1 MSKEILYL
9 SYHFP
14 PYSNI
19 LSNRATEF
27 SKRLIESGFKIF
39 VVSAK
44 NNKNAPIDKELLKAV
59 DSPLIKN
66 AQVYNLSFS
75 SSGMASSVKKIS
87 FLKEL
92 FNVFLFFHWMPLS
105 FVKGSQII
113 RKNNI
118 RIIYTSAPPF
128 YSLLLGYLLKKIF
141 KIPLVVEYRDPW
153 SDNPYVLGNMSEFAK
168 KNYNKIDKKVL
179 KTSDAIIAISEGLKD
194 YLIESFPSIVQEE
207 KVFVLPNGL
216 DIDSTLATDI
226 NLPPPP
232 SEIVFT
238 FTGKLYG
245 LRDLKPLIK
254 IVSSVK
260 DVGKLEDIS
269 LKINIFGRYNFEY
282 LSNLIQKYK
291 VSEYFSLNGFI
302 PRPECLKKI
311 SESTLTLH
319 IGENFNY
326 PTISFKVW
334 DYLSMGK
341 KIIYLGRE
349 DSFTARFLKENDLG
363 FTIPVN
369 KHDLGVKKFISLI
382 DRIKS
387 NQIDLEVKPKQLLYY
402 TWGEL
407 TQKLIDIFEKF

>member
-1 MSKEILYL
+1 MTKEILYL

-27 SKRLIESGFKIF
+27 SKRLIESGYKIF

-75 SSGMASSVKKIS
+75 SSGMASSFKKIS

-92 FNVFLFFHWMPLS
+92 FNIFLFFHWLPLS

-128 YSLLLGYLLKKIF
+128 FSLVLGYLLKKFF
-141 KIPLVVEYRDPW
+141 KIPLVIEYRDPW
-153 SDNPYVLGNMSEFAK
+153 SDNPYVLGDMSELTK
-168 KNYNKIDKKVL
+168 KNYHKIEKKVL

-194 YLIESFPSIVQEE
+194 YLIESFPTIVQKE

-216 DIDSTLATDI
+216 GIDSTLATDS
-226 NLPPPP
+226 NFPPT

-260 DVGKLEDIS
+260 DLGKLEDVS
-269 LKINIFGRYNFEY
+269 LKINIFGRYNFDY

-291 VSEYFSLNGFI
+291 VLEYFSLNGFI

-334 DYLSMGK
+334 DYLSMRK
-341 KIIYLGRE
+341 KIVYLGRE

-369 KHDLGVKKFISLI
+369 EHDLGVKKFISLI
-382 DRIKS
+382 ERLTS
-387 NQIDLEVKPKQLLYY
+387 NQINLEVDPKQLSNY
-402 TWGEL
+402 TWDNL
-407 TQKLIDIFEKF
+407 TPKLKAIFNMF

>member
-1 MSKEILYL
+1 MTKEILYL

-27 SKRLIESGFKIF
+27 SKRLIKSDYKIF

-44 NNKNAPIDKELLKAV
+44 NNKNAPIDKKLLKAV
-59 DSPLIKN
+59 DSPFIKN
-66 AQVYNLSFS
+66 FQIFNLSFS
-75 SSGMASSVKKIS
+75 SSGMVSSVKKIS

-92 FNVFLFFHWMPLS
+92 FNIFLFFHWLPLS
-105 FVKGSQII
+105 FVKSCQII

-118 RIIYTSAPPF
+118 KIIYTSAPPF
-128 YSLLLGYLLKKIF
+128 FSLVLGYLLKKIF
-141 KIPLVVEYRDPW
+141 KIPLITEYRDPW
-153 SDNPYVLGNMSEFAK
+153 SDNPYFLGNVSEFTK

-179 KTSDAIIAISEGLKD
+179 KTSDAIIAISEGLKE
-194 YLIESFPSIVQEE
+194 YLIETFPSVVQKE
-207 KVFVLPNGL
+207 KIFVLPNGL
-216 DIDSTLATDI
+216 NISSSLTTDVI
-226 NLPPPP
+226 FPPT

-260 DVGKLEDIS
+260 NLGKLEDVS

-302 PRPECLKKI
+302 SRNECLKKI

-334 DYLSMGK
+334 DYLSMRK
-341 KIIYLGRE
+341 KIVYLGRE
-349 DSFTARFLKENDLG
+349 NSFTARFLKENDLG

-369 KHDLGVKKFISLI
+369 EHDLGVKKFISLI
-382 DRIKS
+382 DRLIS
-387 NQIDLEVKPKQLLYY
+387 NQINLEVDSKQLSNY
-402 TWGEL
+402 TWDNL
-407 TQKLIDIFEKF
+407 TPKLIGIFNKF

>member
-27 SKRLIESGFKIF
+27 SKRLIESGYKIF

-66 AQVYNLSFS
+66 AQVFNLSFS

-92 FNVFLFFHWMPLS
+92 FNIFLFFHWLPLS
-105 FVKGSQII
+105 FVKSCQII

-128 YSLLLGYLLKKIF
+128 YSLLLGYLLKKFF

-153 SDNPYVLGNMSEFAK
+153 SDNPYILGNMSEFTK

-194 YLIESFPSIVQEE
+194 YLIESFPSIVQKE

-216 DIDSTLATDI
+216 GIDSTIATDI
-226 NLPPPP
+226 NFPPT

-260 DVGKLEDIS
+260 DLGKLEDVS

-302 PRPECLKKI
+302 PRHECLKKI

-319 IGENFNY
+319 IGENFDY

-334 DYLSMGK
+334 DYLSMRK
-341 KIIYLGRE
+341 KIVYLGRE
-349 DSFTARFLKENDLG
+349 DSFTARFLKEHDFG

-369 KHDLGVKKFISLI
+369 EHDLGVKKFISLI
-382 DRIKS
+382 DKLTS
-387 NQIDLEVKPKQLLYY
+387 NQINLEVDPKQLSNY
-402 TWGEL
+402 TWDNL
-407 TQKLIDIFEKF
+407 TPKLKAIFNKF

>member
-1 MSKEILYL
+1 MTKEILYL

-27 SKRLIESGFKIF
+27 SKRLIKSDYKIF

-44 NNKNAPIDKELLKAV
+44 NNKNAPIDKKLLKAV
-59 DSPLIKN
+59 DSPFIKN
-66 AQVYNLSFS
+66 FQIFNLSFS
-75 SSGMASSVKKIS
+75 SSGMVSSVKNIS

-92 FNVFLFFHWMPLS
+92 FNIFLFFHWLPLS
-105 FVKGSQII
+105 FVKSCQII

-118 RIIYTSAPPF
+118 KIIYTSAPPF
-128 YSLLLGYLLKKIF
+128 FSLVLGYLLKKIF
-141 KIPLVVEYRDPW
+141 KIPLITEYRDPW
-153 SDNPYVLGNMSEFAK
+153 SDNPYFLGNVSEFTK

-179 KTSDAIIAISEGLKD
+179 KTSDAIIAISEGLKE
-194 YLIESFPSIVQEE
+194 YLIETFPSVVQKE
-207 KVFVLPNGL
+207 KIFVLPNGL
-216 DIDSTLATDI
+216 DISSSLTTDVI
-226 NLPPPP
+226 FPPT

-260 DVGKLEDIS
+260 NLGKLEDVS

-302 PRPECLKKI
+302 SRNECLKKI

-334 DYLSMGK
+334 DYLSMRK
-341 KIIYLGRE
+341 KIVYLGRE
-349 DSFTARFLKENDLG
+349 NSFTARFLKENDLG
-363 FTIPVN
+363 FTIPIN
-369 KHDLGVKKFISLI
+369 EHDLGVKKFISLI
-382 DRIKS
+382 EKLTS
-387 NQIDLEVKPKQLLYY
+387 NQINLEVKPKQLSNY
-402 TWGEL
+402 TWDNL
-407 TQKLIDIFEKF
+407 TPKLIGIFNKF

>member
-1 MSKEILYL
+1 MPKEILYL

-27 SKRLIESGFKIF
+27 SKRLIKSGYKIF

-75 SSGMASSVKKIS
+75 SSGVASSVKKIS
-87 FLKEL
+87 SLKEL
-92 FNVFLFFHWMPLS
+92 FNIFLFFHWLPLS
-105 FVKGSQII
+105 FVKSCQII

-128 YSLLLGYLLKKIF
+128 FSLVLGYLLKKIF
-141 KIPLVVEYRDPW
+141 KIPLITEYRDPW
-153 SDNPYVLGNMSEFAK
+153 SDNPYFLGNISEFTK

-194 YLIESFPSIVQEE
+194 YLIENFPSIVQKE
-207 KVFVLPNGL
+207 KIFVLPNGL
-216 DIDSTLATDI
+216 DMSSSLTTDSIT
-226 NLPPPP
+226 P
-232 SEIVFT
+232 STKEIIFT

-254 IVSSVK
+254 VVSSVK
-260 DVGKLEDIS
+260 KLGKLDGVS
-269 LKINIFGRYNFEY
+269 LKINIFGRYNFDY

-302 PRPECLKKI
+302 PRMECLEKI
-311 SESTLTLH
+311 SKSTLTLH

-334 DYLSMGK
+334 DYLSMRK
-341 KIIYLGRE
+341 KIIYLGRD

-369 KHDLGVKKFISLI
+369 DHDSGVKKFISLI
-382 DRIKS
+382 GRLTS
-387 NQIDLEVKPKQLLYY
+387 NDINLDVDPKQLSNY
-402 TWGEL
+402 TWDNL
-407 TQKLIDIFEKF
+407 TPKLIDIFNKF

>member
-1 MSKEILYL
+1 MTKEILYL

-27 SKRLIESGFKIF
+27 SKRLIKSGFKIF

-44 NNKNAPIDKELLKAV
+44 NNRNAPIDKELLKAV

-92 FNVFLFFHWMPLS
+92 FNIFLFFHWLPLS
-105 FVKGSQII
+105 FVKGCQII

-128 YSLLLGYLLKKIF
+128 FSLVLGYLLKKTF

-153 SDNPYVLGNMSEFAK
+153 SDNPYILGNMSELTK
-168 KNYNKIDKKVL
+168 KNYNKIEKKVL

-194 YLIESFPSIVQEE
+194 YLIESFPSIVQKE

-216 DIDSTLATDI
+216 DMSSSLTTDVSF
-226 NLPPPP
+226 PPT

-260 DVGKLEDIS
+260 DLGKLEDIS

-291 VSEYFSLNGFI
+291 VSEYFRLNGFI

-319 IGENFNY
+319 IGENFDY

-334 DYLSMGK
+334 DYLSMKK

-369 KHDLGVKKFISLI
+369 EHDLGVKKFISLI
-382 DRIKS
+382 ERLIS
-387 NQIDLEVKPKQLLYY
+387 NQIILEVDPKQLSNY
-402 TWGEL
+402 TWDNL
-407 TQKLIDIFEKF
+407 TTKLKAIFNKF

>member
-1 MSKEILYL
+1 MTKEILYL

-27 SKRLIESGFKIF
+27 SKRLIKSGYKIF

-59 DSPLIKN
+59 DSPLIEN

-87 FLKEL
+87 ILKEL
-92 FNVFLFFHWMPLS
+92 FNIFLFFHWLPLS
-105 FVKGSQII
+105 FVKSCQII

-118 RIIYTSAPPF
+118 KIIYTSAPPF
-128 YSLLLGYLLKKIF
+128 YSLVLGYVLKKIF
-141 KIPLVVEYRDPW
+141 KIPLITEYRDPW
-153 SDNPYVLGNMSEFAK
+153 SDNPYFLGNLSEFTK
-168 KNYNKIDKKVL
+168 KNYEKIDKRVL
-179 KTSDAIIAISEGLKD
+179 RTSDAIIAISEGLKE
-194 YLIESFPSIVQEE
+194 YLIKSFPSIIQEE
-207 KVFVLPNGL
+207 KVFVIPNGL
-216 DIDSTLATDI
+216 EMSSLFKPNDML
-226 NLPPPP
+226 LPTNK
-232 SEIVFT
+232 IIMT

-260 DVGKLEDIS
+260 DLGKLKGVS
-269 LKINIFGRYNFEY
+269 LEINIFGRYNFEY
-282 LSNLIQKYK
+282 LSNLIQKYN
-291 VSEYFSLNGFI
+291 VSEYFSLKGFI
-302 PRPECLKKI
+302 PRDECLKKI

-319 IGENFNY
+319 IGENFDY

-334 DYLSMGK
+334 DYLSMRK
-341 KIIYLGRE
+341 KIVYLGRM
-349 DSFTARFLKENDLG
+349 DSFTARFLKEKDLG

-369 KHDLGVKKFISLI
+369 DHKEGVKKFISLI
-382 DRIKS
+382 DRLVS
-387 NQIDLEVKPKQLLYY
+387 NQINLEIDPKQLSNY
-402 TWGEL
+402 TWDNL
-407 TQKLIDIFEKF
+407 TPKLIDIFDKF

>member
-1 MSKEILYL
+1 MTKEILYL

-27 SKRLIESGFKIF
+27 SKRLIKSGYKIF

-59 DSPLIKN
+59 DSPLIEN
-66 AQVYNLSFS
+66 TQVYNLSFS

-87 FLKEL
+87 ILKEL
-92 FNVFLFFHWMPLS
+92 FNIFLFFHWLPLS
-105 FVKGSQII
+105 FVKSCQII

-118 RIIYTSAPPF
+118 KIIYTSAPPF
-128 YSLLLGYLLKKIF
+128 FSLALGYLLKKIF
-141 KIPLVVEYRDPW
+141 KIPLITEYRDPW
-153 SDNPYVLGNMSEFAK
+153 SDNPYFLGNVSEFTK
-168 KNYNKIDKKVL
+168 KNYEKIDKKVL
-179 KTSDAIIAISEGLKD
+179 KTSDAIIAISEGLKE
-194 YLIESFPSIVQEE
+194 YLIKSFPSIIQEE

-216 DIDSTLATDI
+216 EMSSYSKPNDKILPI
-226 NLPPPP
+226 NKFIL
-232 SEIVFT
+232 T

-260 DVGKLEDIS
+260 DVGKLKGVS
-269 LKINIFGRYNFEY
+269 LEINIYGRYNFEY
-282 LSNLIQKYK
+282 LSNLIQKYN

-302 PRPECLKKI
+302 PRDECLKKI

-319 IGENFNY
+319 IGENIDY

-334 DYLSMGK
+334 DYLSMRK
-341 KIIYLGRE
+341 KIVYLGRV
-349 DSFTARFLKENDLG
+349 DSFTARFLNEFNLG

-369 KHDLGVKKFISLI
+369 DHEAGVKKFISLI
-382 DRIKS
+382 DRLAS
-387 NQIDLEVKPKQLLYY
+387 SQINLEIDPKQLSNY
-402 TWGEL
+402 TWDNI
-407 TQKLIDIFEKF
+407 TPKLIDIFNKF

>member
-1 MSKEILYL
+1 MPKEILYL

-75 SSGMASSVKKIS
+75 SSGMASSVKKVS

-92 FNVFLFFHWMPLS
+92 FNIFLFFHWLPLS
-105 FVKGSQII
+105 FVKSCQII

-118 RIIYTSAPPF
+118 KIIYTSAPPF
-128 YSLLLGYLLKKIF
+128 FSLVLGYLLKKIF
-141 KIPLVVEYRDPW
+141 KIPLITEYRDPW
-153 SDNPYVLGNMSEFAK
+153 SDNPYFLGNISKFTK
-168 KNYNKIDKKVL
+168 KNYYKIDKKVL

-194 YLIESFPSIVQEE
+194 YLIESFPSIVQKENI
-207 KVFVLPNGL
+207 FVLPNGL
-216 DIDSTLATDI
+216 DMDSTLATDI
-226 NLPPPP
+226 NFPPT

-260 DVGKLEDIS
+260 DIGKLEDVS
-269 LKINIFGRYNFEY
+269 LKINIFGKYNFEY

-302 PRPECLKKI
+302 PRYECLKKI

-334 DYLSMGK
+334 DYLSMRK

-369 KHDLGVKKFISLI
+369 EHELGVKKFISLI
-382 DRIKS
+382 DRLTS
-387 NQIDLEVKPKQLLYY
+387 NQINLEVDPKQLSNY
-402 TWGEL
+402 TWDKL
-407 TQKLIDIFEKF
+407 TPKLIGIFNKF

>member
-1 MSKEILYL
+1 MTKEILYL

-27 SKRLIESGFKIF
+27 SKRLIESGYKIF

-44 NNKNAPIDKELLKAV
+44 NNKNAPIDKELLKTV

-87 FLKEL
+87 ILKEL
-92 FNVFLFFHWMPLS
+92 FNIFLFFHWLPLS

-128 YSLLLGYLLKKIF
+128 FSLVLGYLLKKFF
-141 KIPLVVEYRDPW
+141 KIPLVIEYRDPW
-153 SDNPYVLGNMSEFAK
+153 SNNPYVLGDMSELTK
-168 KNYNKIDKKVL
+168 KNYYKIEKKVL
-179 KTSDAIIAISEGLKD
+179 KTSDVIIAISEGLKD
-194 YLIESFPSIVQEE
+194 YLIESFPSIVQKE
-207 KVFVLPNGL
+207 KIFVLPNGL
-216 DIDSTLATDI
+216 GIDSTLAADR
-226 NLPPPP
+226 NFPPT

-260 DVGKLEDIS
+260 DLGKLEDVS
-269 LKINIFGRYNFEY
+269 LKINIFGRYNFDY
-282 LSNLIQKYK
+282 LSSLIQKYN

-334 DYLSMGK
+334 DYLSMRK
-341 KIIYLGRE
+341 KIVYLGRE

-382 DRIKS
+382 ERLTS
-387 NQIDLEVKPKQLLYY
+387 NQINLEVDPKQLSNY
-402 TWGEL
+402 TWDNL
-407 TQKLIDIFEKF
+407 TPKLKAIFNKF

>member
-1 MSKEILYL
+1 MTKEILYL

-27 SKRLIESGFKIF
+27 SKRLIKSGYKIF

-59 DSPLIKN
+59 DSPLIQN
-66 AQVYNLSFS
+66 TQVYNLSFS
-75 SSGMASSVKKIS
+75 SSGVASSVKKIS
-87 FLKEL
+87 ILKEL
-92 FNVFLFFHWMPLS
+92 FNIFLFFHWLPLS
-105 FVKGSQII
+105 FVKSCQII
-113 RKNNI
+113 RNNHI
-118 RIIYTSAPPF
+118 KIIYTSAPPF
-128 YSLLLGYLLKKIF
+128 FSLVLGYLLKKIF
-141 KIPLVVEYRDPW
+141 KIPLITEYRDPW
-153 SDNPYVLGNMSEFAK
+153 SDNPYFLGNVSEFTK

-179 KTSDAIIAISEGLKD
+179 KTSDAIIAISEGLKE
-194 YLIESFPSIVQEE
+194 YLIKSFPSIVQKE
-207 KVFVLPNGL
+207 KIFVLPNGL
-216 DIDSTLATDI
+216 EMNSS
-226 NLPPPP
+226 LPTGARFPPNNK
-232 SEIVFT
+232 IVLT

-260 DVGKLEDIS
+260 ELGKLKGVS
-269 LKINIFGRYNFEY
+269 LEINIFGRYNFEY
-282 LSNLIQKYK
+282 LSNLIQKYN

-302 PRPECLKKI
+302 PRNECLKKI

-334 DYLSMGK
+334 DYLSMRK
-341 KIIYLGRE
+341 KIVYLGRE
-349 DSFTARFLKENDLG
+349 DSYTARFLKDNNLG

-369 KHDLGVKKFISLI
+369 DHKAGVKEFISLI
-382 DRIKS
+382 DRLVS
-387 NQIDLEVKPKQLLYY
+387 NQINLEIDPKQLSNY
-402 TWGEL
+402 TWDNL
-407 TQKLIDIFEKF
+407 TPKLIDIFDKF

>member
-1 MSKEILYL
+1 MTKEILYL

-27 SKRLIESGFKIF
+27 SKRLIESGYKIF

-44 NNKNAPIDKELLKAV
+44 NNKNATIDMKLLKAV

-75 SSGMASSVKKIS
+75 SSAIASSAKKLS
-87 FLKEL
+87 ALKEM
-92 FNVFLFFHWMPLS
+92 FKIFFFFHWLPLS
-105 FVKGSQII
+105 FVKSSHII
-113 RKNNI
+113 RKNHI

-128 YSLLLGYLLKKIF
+128 FSLVLGYLLKKIF
-141 KIPLVVEYRDPW
+141 KIPLITEYRDPW
-153 SDNPYVLGNMSEFAK
+153 SYNPYFLGNISEFTK
-168 KNYNKIDKKVL
+168 KNYQKIDEKVL
-179 KTSDAIIAISEGLKD
+179 KTSDAIIAISDGLKE
-194 YLIESFPSIVQEE
+194 YLIKFFPSFVQKE
-207 KVFVLPNGL
+207 KIFVIPNGL
-216 DIDSTLATDI
+216 DMSSILTSDV
-226 NLPPPP
+226 NFPPT
-232 SEIVFT
+232 SKIILT

-254 IVSSVK
+254 ILSSVK
-260 DVGKLEDIS
+260 DLGKLKGVS
-269 LKINIFGRYNFEY
+269 LKINIFGIYNFEY
-282 LSNLIQKYK
+282 LSNLIQKYN

-302 PRPECLKKI
+302 PRDDCLKKI

-319 IGENFNY
+319 VGENFDY

-334 DYLSMGK
+334 DYLSMRK
-341 KIIYLGRE
+341 KIVYLGRE
-349 DSFTARFLKENDLG
+349 DSYTARFLKDNNLG

-369 KHDLGVKKFISLI
+369 NLELGAKKFISLI
-382 DRIKS
+382 DRLKS
-387 NQIDLEVKPKQLLYY
+387 NQINLEVEPKQLLTY
-402 TWGEL
+402 TWDEL

>member
-1 MSKEILYL
+1 MTKEILYL

-27 SKRLIESGFKIF
+27 SKRLIESGYKIF

-44 NNKNAPIDKELLKAV
+44 NNKNAPIDKELLKSV

-92 FNVFLFFHWMPLS
+92 FNIFLFFNWLPLS

-128 YSLLLGYLLKKIF
+128 FSLVLGYLLKKF
-141 KIPLVVEYRDPW
+141 YKIPLVVEYRDPW
-153 SDNPYVLGNMSEFAK
+153 SDNPYVLGNMSELTK
-168 KNYNKIDKKVL
+168 KNYNKIEKKVL
-179 KTSDAIIAISEGLKD
+179 KTSDAIIAISEGLKE
-194 YLIESFPSIVQEE
+194 YFIETFPLITQEK

-216 DIDSTLATDI
+216 DIDSTLATDVVF
-226 NLPPPP
+226 PPTNK
-232 SEIVFT
+232 IVFT

-260 DVGKLEDIS
+260 DLGKLKGIS
-269 LKINIFGRYNFEY
+269 LNINVFGRYNFKY

-291 VSEYFSLNGFI
+291 VTEHFSLHGFI
-302 PRPECLKKI
+302 SRDECLKKI

-319 IGENFNY
+319 VGENFDY

-334 DYLSMGK
+334 DYLSMRK
-341 KIIYLGRE
+341 KIVYLGRVE
-349 DSFTARFLKENDLG
+349 SFTARFLKDNNLG

-369 KHDLGVKKFISLI
+369 NHDLGVKKFISLI
-382 DRIKS
+382 DRLKS
-387 NQIDLEVKPKQLLYY
+387 NQIKLEVEPKQLLAY

-407 TQKLIDIFEKF
+407 TQKLIDIFEKI

>member
-1 MSKEILYL
+1 MTKEILYL

-27 SKRLIESGFKIF
+27 SKRLIKSDYKIF

-44 NNKNAPIDKELLKAV
+44 NNKNAPIDKKLLKAV
-59 DSPLIKN
+59 DSPFIKIF
-66 AQVYNLSFS
+66 QIYNLSFS
-75 SSGMASSVKKIS
+75 SSGMVSSVKKIS

-92 FNVFLFFHWMPLS
+92 FNIFLFFHWLPLS
-105 FVKGSQII
+105 FVKSCQII

-118 RIIYTSAPPF
+118 KIIYTSAPPF
-128 YSLLLGYLLKKIF
+128 FSLVLGYLLKKIF
-141 KIPLVVEYRDPW
+141 KIPLITEYRDPW
-153 SDNPYVLGNMSEFAK
+153 SDNPYFLGNVSEFTK

-179 KTSDAIIAISEGLKD
+179 KTSDAIIAISEGLKE
-194 YLIESFPSIVQEE
+194 YLIEIFPSVVQKE
-207 KVFVLPNGL
+207 KIFVLPNGL
-216 DIDSTLATDI
+216 DISSPLTTDAI
-226 NLPPPP
+226 LPPT
-232 SEIVFT
+232 SEIVLT

-260 DVGKLEDIS
+260 NLGKLEDVS

-291 VSEYFSLNGFI
+291 VTEYFSLNGFI
-302 PRPECLKKI
+302 PRNDCLKKI
-311 SESTLTLH
+311 SKSTLTLH

-334 DYLSMGK
+334 DYLSMRK

-349 DSFTARFLKENDLG
+349 DSFTARFLKENELG

-369 KHDLGVKKFISLI
+369 EHDLGVKKFISLI
-382 DRIKS
+382 EKLTS
-387 NQIDLEVKPKQLLYY
+387 NQIDLEVKPKQLSNY
-402 TWGEL
+402 TWDKL
-407 TQKLIDIFEKF
+407 TPKLISIFEKF

>member
-1 MSKEILYL
+1 MPKEILYL

-27 SKRLIESGFKIF
+27 SKRLIESGYKIF

-59 DSPLIKN
+59 DSPFIKN

-75 SSGMASSVKKIS
+75 SSSMASSVKKIS
-87 FLKEL
+87 ILKEL
-92 FNVFLFFHWMPLS
+92 FNIFLFFHWLPLS
-105 FVKGSQII
+105 FVKSCQII

-118 RIIYTSAPPF
+118 RIIFTSAPPF
-128 YSLLLGYLLKKIF
+128 FSLVLGYMLKKIF
-141 KIPLVVEYRDPW
+141 KIPLVAEYRDPW
-153 SDNPYVLGNMSEFAK
+153 SDNPYFLGNVSEFTK
-168 KNYNKIDKKVL
+168 KNYKKIDKKVL
-179 KTSDAIIAISEGLKD
+179 KTSDAIIAISEGLKE
-194 YLIESFPSIVQEE
+194 YLIETFPSIIQEE

-226 NLPPPP
+226 IFPPT
-232 SEIVFT
+232 SEIIFT

-260 DVGKLEDIS
+260 DLGKLEGIS
-269 LKINIFGRYNFEY
+269 LNINIFGKYNFEY
-282 LSNLIQKYK
+282 LSNLIQKFK
-291 VSEYFSLNGFI
+291 VTEHFSLNGFI
-302 PRPECLKKI
+302 SRDECLNKL

-334 DYLSMGK
+334 DYLSMRK
-341 KIIYLGRE
+341 KIVYLGRE
-349 DSFTARFLKENDLG
+349 DSYTARFLKDNNLG

-369 KHDLGVKKFISLI
+369 NHDLGVKKFISLI
-382 DRIKS
+382 DRLKS
-387 NQIDLEVKPKQLLYY
+387 NQINLEVEPKQLFHY

-407 TQKLIDIFEKF
+407 TQKLINIFEKF

>member
-1 MSKEILYL
+1 MTKEILYL

-27 SKRLIESGFKIF
+27 SKRLIESGFKVF

-87 FLKEL
+87 LLREL
-92 FNVFLFFHWMPLS
+92 FNIFLFFHWLPLS
-105 FVKGSQII
+105 FFKCCQII
-113 RKNNI
+113 RKNSI
-118 RIIYTSAPPF
+118 RTIYTSAPPF
-128 YSLLLGYLLKKIF
+128 FSLVLGYLLKKIF
-141 KIPLVVEYRDPW
+141 KIPLITEYRDPW
-153 SDNPYVLGNMSEFAK
+153 SDNPYFLGNVSEFTK
-168 KNYNKIDKKVL
+168 KRYNKIERRVL
-179 KTSDAIIAISEGLKD
+179 KTSDAIIAISEGLKK
-194 YLIESFPSIVQEE
+194 YLINSFPSIIQEE

-216 DIDSTLATDI
+216 DMASTLKNDVKS
-226 NLPPPP
+226 PPTTK
-232 SEIVFT
+232 IVLT

-254 IVSSVK
+254 IVSSAK
-260 DVGKLEDIS
+260 DMGKLEGVS
-269 LKINIFGRYNFEY
+269 LEINIFGRYNFEY
-282 LSNLIQKYK
+282 LSNLIQKYNIA
-291 VSEYFSLNGFI
+291 EYFNLNGFI
-302 PRPECLKKI
+302 PRDECLKKI

-319 IGENFNY
+319 IGENIDY

-334 DYLSMGK
+334 DYLSMRK
-341 KIIYLGRE
+341 KIVYLGRTN
-349 DSFTARFLKENDLG
+349 SFTARFLKENDLG

-369 KHDLGVKKFISLI
+369 NHEAGVKKFISLI
-382 DRIKS
+382 NRLLS
-387 NQIDLEVKPKQLLYY
+387 NQINLEIDPKQLSNYS
-402 TWGEL
+402 WDNL
-407 TQKLIDIFEKF
+407 TPKLIDIFNKF

>member
-1 MSKEILYL
+1 MPKEILYL

-27 SKRLIESGFKIF
+27 SKRLIKSGYKIF

-44 NNKNAPIDKELLKAV
+44 NNKNAPIDKELLKVV

-75 SSGMASSVKKIS
+75 SSGIASSIKKIS

-92 FNVFLFFHWMPLS
+92 FNIFLFFHWLPLS
-105 FVKGSQII
+105 FVKSCQII

-118 RIIYTSAPPF
+118 KIIYTSAPPF
-128 YSLLLGYLLKKIF
+128 FSLVLGYVLKKIF
-141 KIPLVVEYRDPW
+141 KIPLVTEYRDPW
-153 SDNPYVLGNMSEFAK
+153 SDNPYFLGNISEFTK

-179 KTSDAIIAISEGLKD
+179 KTSDAIIAISKGLKE
-194 YLIESFPSIVQEE
+194 YFIKSFPSIIQEE
-207 KVFVLPNGL
+207 KVYVIPNGL
-216 DIDSTLATDI
+216 DMSSSSKTDVI
-226 NLPPPP
+226 LHPTNKL
-232 SEIVFT
+232 ILT

-245 LRDLKPLIK
+245 LRDIKPLIK
-254 IVSSVK
+254 IISSVK
-260 DVGKLEDIS
+260 DLRKLKGVS
-269 LKINIFGRYNFEY
+269 LEINIFGRYNFEY
-282 LSNLIQKYK
+282 LSNLIQKYN

-302 PRPECLKKI
+302 PRDECLKKI

-319 IGENFNY
+319 VGENIDY

-334 DYLSMGK
+334 DYLSMRK
-341 KIIYLGRE
+341 KIVYLGRV

-363 FTIPVN
+363 FTIPIN
-369 KHDLGVKKFISLI
+369 DHEAGVKKFISLI
-382 DRIKS
+382 DRLAS
-387 NQIDLEVKPKQLLYY
+387 NQISLEIDPKQLSNY
-402 TWGEL
+402 TWENL
-407 TQKLIDIFEKF
+407 TPKLIDIFNKF

>member
-1 MSKEILYL
+1 MPKEILYL

-27 SKRLIESGFKIF
+27 SKRLIKSGYKIF

-59 DSPLIKN
+59 NSPLIEN

-87 FLKEL
+87 ILKEL
-92 FNVFLFFHWMPLS
+92 FNIFLFFHWLPLS
-105 FVKGSQII
+105 FVKSCQII

-118 RIIYTSAPPF
+118 KIIYTSAPPF
-128 YSLLLGYLLKKIF
+128 YSLVLGYVLKKIF
-141 KIPLVVEYRDPW
+141 KIPLITEYRDPW
-153 SDNPYVLGNMSEFAK
+153 SDNPYFLGNLSEFTK
-168 KNYNKIDKKVL
+168 KNYKKIDKRVL
-179 KTSDAIIAISEGLKD
+179 RTSDAIIAISEGLKE
-194 YLIESFPSIVQEE
+194 YLIKSFPSIIQEE
-207 KVFVLPNGL
+207 KVFVIPNGL
-216 DIDSTLATDI
+216 EMSSLFKPNDTI
-226 NLPPPP
+226 LPTNK
-232 SEIVFT
+232 IIMT

-260 DVGKLEDIS
+260 DLGKLKGVS
-269 LKINIFGRYNFEY
+269 LEINIFGRYNFEY
-282 LSNLIQKYK
+282 LSNLIQKYN

-302 PRPECLKKI
+302 PRDECLKKI

-319 IGENFNY
+319 IGENIDY

-334 DYLSMGK
+334 DYLSMRK
-341 KIIYLGRE
+341 KIVYLGRM
-349 DSFTARFLKENDLG
+349 DSFTARFLKEKDLG

-369 KHDLGVKKFISLI
+369 NHEEGIKKFISLI
-382 DRIKS
+382 DRLVS
-387 NQIDLEVKPKQLLYY
+387 NQINLEIDPKQLSNY
-402 TWGEL
+402 TWDNL
-407 TQKLIDIFEKF
+407 TPKLIDIFDKF

>member
-1 MSKEILYL
+1 MTKEILYL

-27 SKRLIESGFKIF
+27 SKRLIESGYKIF
-39 VVSAK
+39 IVSAK
-44 NNKNAPIDKELLKAV
+44 NNKNATIDRELLKAV

-66 AQVYNLSFS
+66 TQVYNLSFS

-92 FNVFLFFHWMPLS
+92 FNIFLFFHWLPLS
-105 FVKGSQII
+105 FVKSSQII

-118 RIIYTSAPPF
+118 RIIYASAPPF
-128 YSLLLGYLLKKIF
+128 FSLVLGYLLKKFF

-153 SDNPYVLGNMSEFAK
+153 SDNPYVLGNMSEFTK

-179 KTSDAIIAISEGLKD
+179 KTSDAIIAISEGLKE
-194 YLIESFPSIVQEE
+194 YFIETFPSILQEE
-207 KVFVLPNGL
+207 QVFVLPNGL
-216 DIDSTLATDI
+216 DIDSTLTTDI
-226 NLPPPP
+226 VFPPT

-260 DVGKLEDIS
+260 DLGKLEDVS

-291 VSEYFSLNGFI
+291 VTEHFSLHGFI
-302 PRPECLKKI
+302 SREECLKKI

-319 IGENFNY
+319 IGENFDY

-334 DYLSMGK
+334 DYLSMRK
-341 KIIYLGRE
+341 KIVYLGRME
-349 DSFTARFLKENDLG
+349 SFTARFLKDNNLG

-369 KHDLGVKKFISLI
+369 NHDLGVKKFISLI
-382 DRIKS
+382 DRLKS
-387 NQIDLEVKPKQLLYY
+387 NQINLEVEPKQLLNY

>member
-1 MSKEILYL
+1 
-9 SYHFP
+9 
-14 PYSNI
+14 
-19 LSNRATEF
+19 
-27 SKRLIESGFKIF
+27 
-39 VVSAK
+39 
-44 NNKNAPIDKELLKAV
+44 
-59 DSPLIKN
+59 
-66 AQVYNLSFS
+66 
-75 SSGMASSVKKIS
+75 
-87 FLKEL
+87 
-92 FNVFLFFHWMPLS
+92 
-105 FVKGSQII
+105 
-113 RKNNI
+113 
-118 RIIYTSAPPF
+118 
-128 YSLLLGYLLKKIF
+128 
-141 KIPLVVEYRDPW
+141 
-153 SDNPYVLGNMSEFAK
+153 MSELTK
-168 KNYNKIDKKVL
+168 KNYNKIEKKVL

-194 YLIESFPSIVQEE
+194 YLIESFPSIVQKE

-216 DIDSTLATDI
+216 DMSSSLTTDVSF
-226 NLPPPP
+226 PPT

-260 DVGKLEDIS
+260 DLGKLEDIS

-334 DYLSMGK
+334 DYLSMRK

-369 KHDLGVKKFISLI
+369 EHDLGVKKFISLI
-382 DRIKS
+382 DRLKS
-387 NQIDLEVKPKQLLYY
+387 NQINLEVEPKQLSNY
-402 TWGEL
+402 TWDKL
-407 TQKLIDIFEKF
+407 TVKLKTIFNKLS

>member
-1 MSKEILYL
+1 MPKEILYL

-27 SKRLIESGFKIF
+27 SKRLMKSGFKIF
-39 VVSAK
+39 VISAK

-92 FNVFLFFHWMPLS
+92 FNIFLFFHWLPLS

-128 YSLLLGYLLKKIF
+128 FSLVLGYLLKKFF
-141 KIPLVVEYRDPW
+141 KIPLVIEYRDPW
-153 SDNPYVLGNMSEFAK
+153 SDNPYVLGDMSELTK
-168 KNYNKIDKKVL
+168 KNYYKIEKKVL

-194 YLIESFPSIVQEE
+194 YLIESFPSIVQ
-207 KVFVLPNGL
+207 KDKIFILPNGL
-216 DIDSTLATDI
+216 GIDSTLATGIDF
-226 NLPPPP
+226 PPS

-260 DVGKLEDIS
+260 DLGKLEDVS

-302 PRPECLKKI
+302 PRHECLKKI

-334 DYLSMGK
+334 DYLSMRK
-341 KIIYLGRE
+341 KIVYLGRE

-369 KHDLGVKKFISLI
+369 EHELGVKKFISLI
-382 DRIKS
+382 DRLTS
-387 NQIDLEVKPKQLLYY
+387 NQINLEVDPKQLSNY
-402 TWGEL
+402 TWDKL
-407 TQKLIDIFEKF
+407 TPKLIGIFNKF